1 MSDSKDIRIN
11 KLKRKR
17 IWPSILGLFIIVL
30 FFSGILVTQLV
41 FNASEIVQRKVFEGI
56 SLTETIATV
65 FESYEG
71 EDEKRI
77 QDAVSTHVEMLPQ
90 IEAVWVSDLNG
101 EKVWA
106 NSDMEPNLENE
117 IEIIYSDKESL
128 SLILEVAGSQGV
140 TNRGNTIVFS
150 SKNSIS
156 NVFVT
161 PR

>member
-1 MSDSKDIRIN
+1 MSDSKDKRIN

-90 IEAVWVSDLNG
+90 IELLTYKQPVH
-101 EKVWA
+101 K
-106 NSDMEPNLENE
+106 
-117 IEIIYSDKESL
+117 
-128 SLILEVAGSQGV
+128 
-140 TNRGNTIVFS
+140 
-150 SKNSIS
+150 
-156 NVFVT
+156 
-161 PR
+161 